1 MHLILNLFELLMGL
15 WRGTLDCD
23 PLDDRS
29 LWDWTGLKDDVIWQ
43 KHGARVA
50 AATPYLPNSFDRP
63 PRNPAEAMSSGY
75 KAQECLTYL
84 FGLGPGLLRDIL
96 PDVYWRHYCKIV
108 RGYRLIYQ
116 RKITKEEVVTAHKL
130 LCEAV
135 EDYESLYYRRL
146 PSRLHFVRQSI
157 HILLHE
163 ALEIIRLG
171 PGTYY
176 TQWTMERTIGNLGE
190 EIKQHSDPYENLSQR
205 VTRRAQVNALKSL
218 IPDLEPDNDCLPC
231 SSEDLGDSYALLR
244 ARDKYNQT
252 ICGLAGDAI
261 KDYLEDTTGITYA
274 ENFSP
279 SLQRWARLLL
289 PNGQIARSAWK
300 EKQKALNKVRMSRN
314 IRFEDPV
321 DGESYGEVQFYF
333 QAKTDDDEIISLALI
348 SPYSPP
354 DQDLL
359 ESSFNS
365 LWVSSSTGDGELQ
378 IIEANTISS
387 VVGMIPFD
395 DHGRFFVVPKM
406 GLEAGSMCGVRERD
420 TES

>member
-29 LWDWTGLKDDVIWQ
+29 LWDWTGLKDYAIWQ

-96 PDVYWRHYCKIV
+96 PDVYCRHYCKI
-108 RGYRLIYQ
+108 
-116 RKITKEEVVTAHKL
+116 
-130 LCEAV
+130 
-135 EDYESLYYRRL
+135 
-146 PSRLHFVRQSI
+146 SI

-171 PGTYY
+171 PGAYY

-190 EIKQHSDPYENLSQR
+190 EIKQHSDPYKNLSQR
-205 VTRRAQVNALKSL
+205 ATRRAQVNALKSL
-218 IPDLEPDNDCLPC
+218 IPDLEPDNDCLPRG
-231 SSEDLGDSYALLR
+231 SEDLGDGYALLR
-244 ARDKYNQT
+244 ARDEYNQT
-252 ICGLAGDAI
+252 IC
-261 KDYLEDTTGITYA
+261 E
-274 ENFSP
+274 FSP

-300 EKQKALNKVRMSRN
+300 EKQKALNK
-314 IRFEDPV
+314 DPV

-359 ESSFNS
+359 ESSFNN
-365 LWVSSSTGDGELQ
+365 LWVSSSTGDSELQ
-378 IIEANTISS
+378 IIEANIISS
-387 VVGMIPFD
+387 VGIY
-395 DHGRFFVVPKM
+395 
-406 GLEAGSMCGVRERD
+406 LIYTCTACL
-420 TES
+420 